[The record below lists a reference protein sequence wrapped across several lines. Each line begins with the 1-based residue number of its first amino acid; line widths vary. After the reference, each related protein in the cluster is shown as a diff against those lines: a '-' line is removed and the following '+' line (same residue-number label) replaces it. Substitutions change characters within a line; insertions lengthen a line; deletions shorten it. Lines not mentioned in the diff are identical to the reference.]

1 MDLIDDEEVEVGL
14 EAAKSWI
21 TSLEF
26 FSKAK
31 LSQSGVAVLELLLES

>member
-14 EAAKSWI
+14 EAARSWI
-21 TSLEF
+21 WSLKF

-31 LSQSGVAVLELLLES
+31 LSESGVAVL

>member
-1 MDLIDDEEVEVGL
+1 MDLIEDEEVEVGL

-21 TSLEF
+21 RSLQY

-31 LSQSGVAVLELLLES
+31 LSESGVTVL